1 MHLASYGNLCLRF
14 ANRRNYCGIFAATV
28 FLIVLLNDAFAQQKK
43 QKNDRDKTAQ
53 RAAAGLKIKNTQDSV
68 QYALGVYMAEYLIRG
83 GFNMLNLDYFLS
95 GLNDRYKNN
104 PRLIKDSLVYPLI
117 ANYQANFQNQKS
129 KALEREM
136 FELLKDKPG
145 VGKLP
150 SGVQYTIIKPGKGPK
165 PNETDSV
172 LIHFKGTLPDGKV
185 FENTFASHTPVLTTP
200 ATVIPGLNE
209 VLQLMPV
216 GSTWQAFIPASLA
229 YGEKGN
235 NQIPPNSA
243 LMILV
248 EMIEIRNK
256 K

>member
-1 MHLASYGNLCLRF
+1 MRF
-14 ANRRNYCGIFAATV
+14 I
-28 FLIVLLNDAFAQQKK
+28 LLLLLWLSVSFIAGTIYAQKK
-43 QKNDRDKTAQ
+43 VAKTASTQ
-53 RAAAGLKIKNTQDSV
+53 TDNPLQLKNAEDSV
-68 QYALGVYMAEYLIRG
+68 QYALGVYMGEYLVRG
-83 GFNMLNLDYFLS
+83 GFITLNLDQFLS
-95 GLNDRYKNN
+95 GLNDRYRNN
-104 PRLIKDSLVYPLI
+104 PRKISDSLIYPLI
-117 ANYQANFQNQKS
+117 ADYQTNFLNQKS
-129 KALEREM
+129 RALEKEM
-136 FELLKDKPG
+136 FELLKDKQG

-165 PNETDSV
+165 PEETDSV

-185 FENTFASHTPVLTTP
+185 FENTFATNEPVLTTP

-216 GSTWQAFIPASLA
+216 GATWQAFIPAALA

-235 NQIPPNSA
+235 NRIPPNSA

-248 EMIEIRNK
+248 ELIEIKNK